1 MIKELTNIYNK
12 LRANQA
18 VGIDG
23 VSKDLFDENLDEEL
37 GTIERKVANESYEFS
52 YYKQQLLI
60 KSANNTREISIPTL
74 RDKILINLLHIKL
87 QAKFSESLGRLATPH
102 AMIDEIKKSKSS
114 YECFLKVDIK
124 NFYPS
129 INHELLLDQLQD
141 AFEEEPYT
149 LTLLSKA
156 IKQSTISPK
165 TPTKQRVKYANAI
178 GVPQGLSISTTLAQI
193 YIEGIDK
200 KYKKKKEIKYFR
212 FVDDILILCSKESI
226 EKLQRSLKR
235 DFKKLS
241 LTIHE
246 FSDNQNK
253 STFGAIEEPFEFL
266 GYRFDGELIT
276 PRESSAQK
284 MFENLNALFTQY
296 KHEGFKDKN
305 WFYTRLNFKITGCII
320 DGKRYGWIHYF
331 SMINDHE
338 LLFRLDKFIENKC
351 QELSL
356 DYSKIK
362 KYSRSIYEIRD
373 NQSQYITS
381 TLKIKKNVLLKIA
394 LDLNS
399 DVGSY

>member
-12 LRANQA
+12 LSANQA

-23 VSKDLFDENLDEEL
+23 VSKELFDENLDEEL
-37 GTIERKVANESYEFS
+37 GIIERKVANESYEFS

-74 RDKILINLLHIKL
+74 RDKILINLLHKKL

-102 AMIDEIKKSKSS
+102 TMIDEIKKSKSS

-129 INHELLLDQLQD
+129 INHDLLLDQLQD
-141 AFEEEPYT
+141 AFVEEPYT

-165 TPTKQRVKYANAI
+165 TPAKQRVKYTNAI

-212 FVDDILILCSKESI
+212 FVDDILILCNRENI
-226 EKLQRSLKR
+226 ERLQRSLKR

-246 FSDNQNK
+246 FSDNKNK

-266 GYRFDGELIT
+266 GYRFEDELIT
-276 PRESSAQK
+276 LRESSSQK

-296 KHEGFKDKN
+296 KHEGFKNKK

-320 DGKRYGWIHYF
+320 EGKRYGWIHYF
-331 SMINDHE
+331 SMINDHK
-338 LLFRLDKFIENKC
+338 LLFKLDRFVEHKC
-351 QELSL
+351 EELSL
-356 DYSKIK
+356 DYRKVK
-362 KYSRSIYEIRD
+362 KYSRAIYEIKD
-373 NQSQYITS
+373 KESSYITS
-381 TLKIKKNVLLKIA
+381 TRKFKKRVLSMIA
-394 LDLNS
+394 LDLRS
-399 DVGSY
+399 DVENY